1 MHKEKK
7 IKKKFK
13 DKNSNHTIIIKFVK
27 DSTFIKIQ
35 NYKAK

>member
-7 IKKKFK
+7 INKKFT
-13 DKNSNHTIIIKFVK
+13 DKISNHTFILKFVK